1 MPSVDSSL
9 PAPTRSALLKVA
21 TAVPFTEQLT
31 WSPFT
36 VHAISCVTLPSAPA
50 LLTAAFGCRFD
61 GLNTVS
67 PLKPRTSAVP
77 FPYATQYT
85 KLWVGEFM
93 FLPPMKSP
101 YEWGWSEELLPSLNV
116 ADTV

>member
-9 PAPTRSALLKVA
+9 PAPTRSALLNVA

-36 VHAISCVTLPSAPA
+36 VQAMFCVTLPSASA
-50 LLTAAFGCRFD
+50 FLTAAFGCRFE

-67 PLKPRTSAVP
+67 PLNPRTRAVP
-77 FPYATQYT
+77 SPYATQYT
-85 KLWVGEFM
+85 KLCVGELM

-101 YEWGWSEELLPSLNV
+101 YECGCPAELFPSLND
-116 ADTV
+116 AETV